1 MPSEALSLPNCRGL
15 LPSVITEVAVLI
27 SKLKTECQIGW
38 HLPKHPKKA
47 DKTRSV
53 TYTLPK
59 SARVRLPPPNTH
71 QQHAPQTRTPTYS
84 QKLTHSQALRSR
96 LLWIG
101 ITLTGFPL
109 EPNQP
114 SPCPT
119 PPPTHTRVSPTP
131 PHRVPRAPGLT
142 HSPHVGAPRASSA
155 GWGHRVTPDL
165 QRSER
170 ERTRPRSLR
179 SQPCGECS
187 HPSSPLSPTN
197 PRAGGDGPF
206 KTRPSRRPQ
215 RGAQRGLHDPHSV
228 RPPTSSRLTSGR
240 RAPPPRRRRRGG
252 GVRAGSGGG
261 GRPADGGAAVR
272 SLRPQDGDCVGRGRS

>member
-1 MPSEALSLPNCRGL
+1 MSPTHSLNRHVLGCPHLTPTSGVHHRPTHSNL
-15 LPSVITEVAVLI
+15 LPETDTLPSPEVSVAV
-27 SKLKTECQIGW
+27 ER
-38 HLPKHPKKA
+38 
-47 DKTRSV
+47 D
-53 TYTLPK
+53 
-59 SARVRLPPPNTH
+59 N
-71 QQHAPQTRTPTYS
+71 PQG
-84 QKLTHSQALRSR
+84 L
-96 LLWIG
+96 
-101 ITLTGFPL
+101 PL

-155 GWGHRVTPDL
+155 GGGHRVTPDL
-165 QRSER
+165 QRSEG

-187 HPSSPLSPTN
+187 HPSSLLSPTN